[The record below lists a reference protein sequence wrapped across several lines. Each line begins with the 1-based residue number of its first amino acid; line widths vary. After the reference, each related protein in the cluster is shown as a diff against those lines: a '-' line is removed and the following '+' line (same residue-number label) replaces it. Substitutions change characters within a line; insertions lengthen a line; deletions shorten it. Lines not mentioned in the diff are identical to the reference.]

1 MASINS
7 EGCVEIGDQGVK
19 PECFS
24 QDSAQR
30 GPEVDSRPQER
41 KEDWHDWRAE
51 TKGSQGRGFI
61 TQNVVSDLAIGSY
74 RILLRTEEAGS
85 VRQTLSPCPEFPCSY
100 L

>member
-19 PECFS
+19 SECFS

-30 GPEVDSRPQER
+30 GPDVDSRLEER
-41 KEDWHDWRAE
+41 KEDRHDWRAE

-61 TQNVVSDLAIGSY
+61 TQNIVSDLAIGSY
-74 RILLRTEEAGS
+74 
-85 VRQTLSPCPEFPCSY
+85 
-100 L
+100 